1 MAKYNFKELQKLI
14 KYKLQS
20 PVVSIGFVLT
30 DEMAAKTLG
39 EYYGIKCN
47 DFSSKTDVLLMN
59 FKENTS
65 RFVSRSAL
73 NMFDI
78 AVIYFNDFVEQVEDD
93 SGKIIFDADLLKKD
107 KPILVFKSEDEL
119 CVYIDQILKDEI
131 AIPKDFSLTVDSM
144 PQERF
149 YDTGKN
155 RLLTL
160 DQLGSTKGWTYAAK
174 DLIKTKKLVK
184 QEVTKEMGQQVNVT
198 IKQAVLNKD
207 GAIETITHFEDNI
220 VSVNETVRTVTT
232 ATKTYENVIEAL
244 QEGTV
249 LIPNKKAKIITTDT
263 RAFWVAIK
271 TEITSKALM
280 ASCGLMTEK
289 ECKAEVAALELKLEK
304 YSEQIMN
311 KIEF

>member
-1 MAKYNFKELQKLI
+1 MEKYNFKELEKLI
-14 KYKLQS
+14 KHKLQS
-20 PVVSIGFVLT
+20 PVVRIGFILRN
-30 DEMAAKTLG
+30 EMAAKTLG
-39 EYYGIKCN
+39 EYYGIECN

-65 RFVSRSAL
+65 RFVSRSEL
-73 NMFDI
+73 SRYDI
-78 AVIYFNDFVEQVEDD
+78 SVIYFNDFVEQVEDD
-93 SGKIIFDADLLKKD
+93 SGKIIFDADFLKKD
-107 KPILVFKSEDEL
+107 KPILVFKNEDEL
-119 CVYIDQILKDEI
+119 HAYIDQILI
-131 AIPKDFSLTVDSM
+131 AVPKDFSLTVDSF

-160 DQLGSTKGWTYAAK
+160 DQLGSTKGWTYATNY
-174 DLIKTKKLVK
+174 LIKTKKLVK
-184 QEVTKEMGQQVNVT
+184 QEVPKEMGQQVNVT

-220 VSVNETVRTVTT
+220 VSVNETARTVVT

-271 TEITSKALM
+271 TEITSKVLM

-289 ECKAEVAALELKLEK
+289 EYKAEVAALELKLEK
-304 YSEQIMN
+304 YSEQVIN

>member
-1 MAKYNFKELQKLI
+1 MEKYNFKELEKLI
-14 KYKLQS
+14 KHKLQS
-20 PVVSIGFVLT
+20 PVVRIGFILR

-73 NMFDI
+73 NRCDI
-78 AVIYFNDFVEQVEDD
+78 AVIYFNDFVEQVEEK
-93 SGKIIFDADLLKKD
+93 SKKLIFDADLLKKD
-107 KPILVFKSEDEL
+107 KPILVFKNEDEL
-119 CVYIDQILKDEI
+119 HAYIDQILI
-131 AIPKDFSLTVDSM
+131 AVPKDFSLTVDSI

-160 DQLGSTKGWTYAAK
+160 DQLGSTKGWTYATNY
-174 DLIKTKKLVK
+174 LIKTKKLVK
-184 QEVTKEMGQQVNVT
+184 QEVPKEMGQQVNVT

-220 VSVNETVRTVTT
+220 VSVNETARTVVT

-271 TEITSKALM
+271 TEITSKVLM

-304 YSEQIMN
+304 YSEQVMN

>member
-1 MAKYNFKELQKLI
+1 MEKYNFKELEKLI
-14 KYKLQS
+14 
-20 PVVSIGFVLT
+20 I
-30 DEMAAKTLG
+30 
-39 EYYGIKCN
+39 
-47 DFSSKTDVLLMN
+47 
-59 FKENTS
+59 
-65 RFVSRSAL
+65 
-73 NMFDI
+73 
-78 AVIYFNDFVEQVEDD
+78 
-93 SGKIIFDADLLKKD
+93 DADLLKKD
-107 KPILVFKSEDEL
+107 KPILVFKNEDEL
-119 CVYIDQILKDEI
+119 HAYIDQILI
-131 AIPKDFSLTVDSM
+131 AVPKDFSLTVDST

-160 DQLGSTKGWTYAAK
+160 DQLGSTKGWTYATNY
-174 DLIKTKKLVK
+174 LIKTKKLVK
-184 QEVTKEMGQQVNVT
+184 QEVPKEMGQQVNVT

-220 VSVNETVRTVTT
+220 VSVNETARTVVT

-271 TEITSKALM
+271 TEITSKVLM

-289 ECKAEVAALELKLEK
+289 EYKTEVAALELKLEK
-304 YSEQIMN
+304 YSEQVMN

>member
-1 MAKYNFKELQKLI
+1 MEKYNFKELEKLI
-14 KYKLQS
+14 KHKLQS
-20 PVVSIGFVLT
+20 PVVRIGFILRN
-30 DEMAAKTLG
+30 EMAAKTLG
-39 EYYGIKCN
+39 EYYGIECN

-73 NMFDI
+73 NRCDI
-78 AVIYFNDFVEQVEDD
+78 AVIYFNDFVEQVEEK
-93 SGKIIFDADLLKKD
+93 SKKLIFDADLLKKD
-107 KPILVFKSEDEL
+107 KPILVFKNEDEL
-119 CVYIDQILKDEI
+119 HAYIDQILI
-131 AIPKDFSLTVDSM
+131 AVPKDFSLTVDSF

-160 DQLGSTKGWTYAAK
+160 DQLGSTKGWTYATNY
-174 DLIKTKKLVK
+174 LIKTKKLVK
-184 QEVTKEMGQQVNVT
+184 QEVPKEMGQQVNVT

-220 VSVNETVRTVTT
+220 VSVNETARTVVT

-271 TEITSKALM
+271 TEITSKVLM

-289 ECKAEVAALELKLEK
+289 EYKAEVAALELKLEK
-304 YSEQIMN
+304 YSEQVMN

>member
-1 MAKYNFKELQKLI
+1 MEKYNFKELEKLI
-14 KYKLQS
+14 KHKLQS
-20 PVVSIGFVLT
+20 PGVSIGFILR
-30 DEMAAKTLG
+30 DEIAAKTLG

-65 RFVSRSAL
+65 RFVSRSEL
-73 NMFDI
+73 SRYDI
-78 AVIYFNDFVEQVEDD
+78 SVIYFNDFVEQIEDD
-93 SGKIIFDADLLKKD
+93 SEKIIFDAVLLKKD
-107 KPILVFKSEDEL
+107 KPILVFKNEDEL
-119 CVYIDQILKDEI
+119 HAYIDQILKDEI
-131 AIPKDFSLTVDSM
+131 TIPKDFSLTVNSI

-149 YDTGKN
+149 YYTGKN

-160 DQLGSTKGWTYAAK
+160 DQLGSTKGWTYATNY
-174 DLIKTKKLVK
+174 LIKTKKLVK
-184 QEVTKEMGQQVNVT
+184 QEVPKEMGQQVNVT

-220 VSVNETVRTVTT
+220 VSVNETARTAVT

-271 TEITSKALM
+271 TEITSKVLM

-289 ECKAEVAALELKLEK
+289 EYKAEVAALELKLEK
-304 YSEQIMN
+304 YSAQVMN

>member
-1 MAKYNFKELQKLI
+1 MEKYNFKELEKLI
-14 KYKLQS
+14 KHKLQS
-20 PVVSIGFVLT
+20 PVVSIGFILR

-39 EYYGIKCN
+39 EYYGIECN

-78 AVIYFNDFVEQVEDD
+78 SVIYFNDFVEQVEEK
-93 SGKIIFDADLLKKD
+93 SKKLIFDADLLKKD
-107 KPILVFKSEDEL
+107 KPILVFKNEDEL
-119 CVYIDQILKDEI
+119 HAYIDQILI
-131 AIPKDFSLTVDSM
+131 AVPKDFSLTVDSI

-160 DQLGSTKGWTYAAK
+160 DQLGSTKGWTYATNY
-174 DLIKTKKLVK
+174 LIKTKKLVK
-184 QEVTKEMGQQVNVT
+184 QEVPKEMGQQVNVT

-220 VSVNETVRTVTT
+220 ASVNETARTVVT

-244 QEGTV
+244 QEGMV
-249 LIPNKKAKIITTDT
+249 LIPNKKAKVITTDT

-271 TEITSKALM
+271 TEITSKVLM

-289 ECKAEVAALELKLEK
+289 EYKAEVAALELKLEK
-304 YSEQIMN
+304 YSEQVMN